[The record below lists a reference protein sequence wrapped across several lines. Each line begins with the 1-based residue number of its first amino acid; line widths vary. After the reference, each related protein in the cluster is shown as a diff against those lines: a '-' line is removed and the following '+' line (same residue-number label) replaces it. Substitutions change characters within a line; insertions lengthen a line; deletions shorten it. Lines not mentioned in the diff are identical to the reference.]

1 MSQRVDALGGRV
13 DESGPR
19 SLGDRRPGGGP
30 VVPRQLPAPPI
41 HFVNR
46 VPELSLL
53 DSALHTGKGRTPG
66 IAVLKGPGGIGK
78 SALALNWLD
87 RELDR
92 FPDGQLYADLAS
104 SAGHPVAVED
114 VLGAF
119 LRALG
124 VAPERV
130 PSSLGERAALFRSVT
145 AERALAVLL
154 EDAVSAAQVKVLL
167 PASAGSLVA
176 VTTRRPLAGL
186 LAEGAVVVPVDP
198 LDHAGA
204 IELLRRHVGA
214 ERVATERRPT
224 EALIDLCAGFPIA
237 LSVVAAQM
245 VLRPHRPM
253 ARLAEELRSE
263 RRRLDMSVEDELSP
277 RSTFEVS
284 VRALP
289 SDAAAAYLA
298 IGVQPGLFVSPELTA
313 ATNRMG
319 IGRARQALDD
329 LVDASLL
336 HEVDDGLYRCHDLVR
351 AHARVEADE
360 RLDLDVRTDMTR
372 AALGWH
378 LHVARA
384 AGQVV
389 MPARRLVD
397 LGDAPPVRY
406 ELPSAVGEYRGALA
420 WLERHRLDLAASVRL
435 AAESGQHALAYALG
449 DAMQPLFI
457 VNRHYREAA
466 GVDEHA
472 LRAAT
477 AMGDP
482 RAEASMRR
490 RLANALLHLDE
501 LSRAREEIETLIR
514 QAADLGDRRMRAGG
528 LKNLARLHL
537 RLSRPADAV
546 AALEEAVE
554 IHRELRR
561 QRDVGLALTE
571 LGHALAEDG
580 RAGEAVACLDRAR
593 TLLQGLDP
601 PDRYNAARATIDLAR
616 AHLRRNDHATAR
628 TLLDDSLPLLTSL
641 RSDYQLGRAHETLA
655 EVHAARGDGD
665 LAREH
670 RARADEL
677 RGGVA
682 GPATET

>member
-1 MSQRVDALGGRV
+1 MD
-13 DESGPR
+13 DIGPR
-19 SLGDRRPGGGP
+19 SPGDRRPGGP
-30 VVPRQLPAPPI
+30 VVPRQLPAPPV

-46 VPELSLL
+46 LPELSIL
-53 DSALHTGKGRTPG
+53 DSTLATGKGRTPG

-87 RELDR
+87 RVLDR

-145 AERALAVLL
+145 AERSLAVLL
-154 EDAVSAAQVKVLL
+154 EDAVSAAQVRVLL
-167 PASAGSLVA
+167 PASADSLVA

-204 IELLRRHVGA
+204 IELLRRHIGSD
-214 ERVATERRPT
+214 RVASERRPT
-224 EALIDLCAGFPIA
+224 ETLIDLCAGFPIA

-253 ARLAEELRSE
+253 ARLVDELRDE
-263 RRRLDMSVEDELSP
+263 RRRLDLSVEDELTL
-277 RSTFEVS
+277 RSTFELS
-284 VRALP
+284 VRGLP
-289 SDAAAAYLA
+289 PDAEAAYLA
-298 IGVQPGLFVSPELTA
+298 IGVQPGVFVSAELTA

-319 IGRARQALDD
+319 VGRARRALDD

-336 HEVDDGLYRCHDLVR
+336 DEVDDGLYRCHDLVR

-360 RLDLDVRTDMTR
+360 RLDLEARTDLTR
-372 AALGWH
+372 AALSWH

-384 AGQVV
+384 AGRTV

-397 LGDAPPVRY
+397 LGESPPVRY
-406 ELPSAVGEYRGALA
+406 ELPRAVREYRGALA
-420 WLERHRLDLAASVRL
+420 WLEQHRLDLAASVRL
-435 AAESGQHALAYALG
+435 AAEIGQHALAYALG

-466 GVDEHA
+466 EVNEHA

-477 AMGDP
+477 AMGDVH
-482 RAEASMRR
+482 AEASMRR
-490 RLANALLHLDE
+490 RLANVLLHLDE
-501 LSRAREEIETLIR
+501 LPRAHEETQTLIR
-514 QAADLGDRRMRAGG
+514 QAGERGDRRMRAAG

-537 RLSRPADAV
+537 RLGRPTDAV
-546 AALEEAVE
+546 AALEETVE
-554 IHRELRR
+554 IHRELGRR
-561 QRDVGLALTE
+561 RGVGLALAE
-571 LGHALAEDG
+571 LGYALVEDG
-580 RAGEAVACLDRAR
+580 RAGEAAAHLDRAR
-593 TLLQGLDP
+593 TLLMDLDP
-601 PDRYNAARATIDLAR
+601 PDRFNAARATIDLAR
-616 AHLRRNDHATAR
+616 AHLRRNDPAAAL
-628 TLLDDSLPLLTSL
+628 TLLDGSLTLLASL
-641 RSDYQLGRAHETLA
+641 GSDYQLSRAHETLA
-655 EVHAARGDGD
+655 DVHAARGDGE

-677 RGGVA
+677 RGRVDDPD
-682 GPATET
+682 PAP